1 MPKPLLIATGGSET
15 EFRLDDLQAPVDR
28 HELDRFLERAA
39 GRRIGTL
46 DGAGSPPP
54 WEVEIGFG
62 KGRYLLE
69 RAQAEP
75 DCRFLGIEI
84 ATRYWRILTR
94 RARRHG
100 LPNLATV
107 RGEALYAL
115 SGVLPQRFARAV
127 HVYHPDPWPKA
138 KHHKRRLFDP
148 ETVDLVVG
156 LLQPGGTLSFGTDFI
171 EYGELVAEILGG
183 FPGLTVRRLDGG
195 WPGGARTN
203 YEAKY
208 IEEGRPILRLVA
220 TLDGGDIRDLGDEH
234 VLHPAG
240 SLGLVDA
247 WRPPPEDDE
256 DNEGDEGDPGGEAG
270 P

>member
-1 MPKPLLIATGGSET
+1 MPKPLLIATGGSPRD
-15 EFRLDDLQAPVDR
+15 FHLDALQAPVDR
-28 HELDRFLERAA
+28 HELDRFVERAA
-39 GRRIGTL
+39 GSGDSDL
-46 DGAGSPPP
+46 AAAVSPPP

-62 KGRYLLE
+62 KGRYLLA

-94 RARRHG
+94 RARRSG
-100 LPNLATV
+100 LANLTTI

-115 SGVLPQRFARAV
+115 SGVLPRRFARAV

-148 ETVDLVVG
+148 ETVDLVLG
-156 LLQPGGTLSFGTDFI
+156 LLQPGGSLSFGTDFI
-171 EYGELVAEILGG
+171 EYGELVAEILED

-220 TLDGGDIRDLGDEH
+220 TLDAPPDGGGATDDP

-240 SLGLVDA
+240 ALGLVDA
-247 WRPPPEDDE
+247 WRPPEDEEQD
-256 DNEGDEGDPGGEAG
+256 DAEAT

>member
-1 MPKPLLIATGGSET
+1 MPKPLLIATGGSPRQ
-15 EFRLDDLQAPVDR
+15 FHLGDLRAPVDR
-28 HELDRFLERAA
+28 HELDRFVERAA
-39 GRRIGTL
+39 
-46 DGAGSPPP
+46 DGALEPTAEPPP

-69 RAQAEP
+69 RAEADP
-75 DCRFLGIEI
+75 GCRFLGIEI

-94 RARRHG
+94 RARSRR
-100 LPNLATV
+100 LANLVTV

-115 SGVLPQRFARAV
+115 SGVLPGGFARAV

-138 KHHKRRLFDP
+138 RHHKRRLFDP
-148 ETVDLVVG
+148 ETVDLVIG

-171 EYGELVAEILGG
+171 EYGELVAEILAG
-183 FPGLTVRRLDGG
+183 FPDLAVRRLDDG
-195 WPGGARTN
+195 WPDGARTN

-220 TLDGGDIRDLGDEH
+220 TLDGDRPTDDH

-240 SLGLVDA
+240 SPGLVDA
-247 WRPPPEDDE
+247 WRPHEDIE
-256 DNEGDEGDPGGEAG
+256 PAAAEAAR
-270 P
+270 